1 MPYRE
6 NMENRAFSEDILDS
20 FLSVED
26 IDAKIH
32 QAFSISNG
40 ETRLTEKH
48 ALRPGATQVMEFSSN
63 SNVICYGSLCSR
75 TGFVMWLAVATPIH
89 L

>member
-1 MPYRE
+1 MPYGE

-32 QAFSISNG
+32 QAFSNL
-40 ETRLTEKH
+40 ERRDK
-48 ALRPGATQVMEFSSN
+48 AD
-63 SNVICYGSLCSR
+63 
-75 TGFVMWLAVATPIH
+75 
-89 L
+89 

>member
-6 NMENRAFSEDILDS
+6 SMENRAFSEDILDS

-32 QAFSISNG
+32 QAFSNL
-40 ETRLTEKH
+40 ERRDKVDWEARLAARCDPSH
-48 ALRPGATQVMEFSSN
+48 GILQQ
-63 SNVICYGSLCSR
+63 
-75 TGFVMWLAVATPIH
+75 
-89 L
+89 

>member
-6 NMENRAFSEDILDS
+6 SMENRAFSEDILDS

-26 IDAKIH
+26 IDAKIRK
-32 QAFSISNG
+32 I
-40 ETRLTEKH
+40 
-48 ALRPGATQVMEFSSN
+48 VMEFSSN